1 MAIPRPLPIR
11 HVCQQLAGYIHI
23 MPMPARGDLYFC
35 RLVAALSGPL
45 DSHHRNQQSDRPDPR
60 AWIVKIGNLSAGMAQ
75 ESDVVCTIREARLPN
90 DKPVI
95 LDFII
100 ALQRFESFLE
110 PNHLIDHAMAEEYF
124 AYLLERTER
133 GCIFMAEDRTG
144 RTTGW
149 AVVYEEQSEAFI
161 RADERRFAYLAELYV
176 SEDGRGSG
184 TGRAL
189 IKACEAWAVTHGY
202 ATMRIDLLAR
212 NSGAAQAYAKAG
224 YLPYCQE
231 VKKRLIPLSD
241 ETPEELSAIPI
252 KPVRA
257 KRLPMS
263 AA

>member
-1 MAIPRPLPIR
+1 M
-11 HVCQQLAGYIHI
+11 
-23 MPMPARGDLYFC
+23 
-35 RLVAALSGPL
+35 
-45 DSHHRNQQSDRPDPR
+45 
-60 AWIVKIGNLSAGMAQ
+60 
-75 ESDVVCTIREARLPN
+75 CTIREARLPN

-100 ALQRFESFLE
+100 ALQRYESFLE

-124 AYLLERTER
+124 AYILERTEH
-133 GCIFMAEDRTG
+133 GCIFMADDAAGHTI
-144 RTTGW
+144 GW
-149 AVVYEEQSEAFI
+149 SVVYEEQSEAFI

-189 IKACEAWAVTHGY
+189 IAACEEWAVVNGY

-212 NSGAAQAYAKAG
+212 NAGAAQAYAKAG

-231 VKKRLIPLSD
+231 VKKRLIPVTN
-241 ETPEELSAIPI
+241 ETPEELLAMPV

-257 KRLPMS
+257 KRLPMT